1 MKRAVFFIASTVRE
15 TAIRMAMTLL
25 VLATIWFSAKI
36 VFGHYLNAVCIS
48 GFATFS
54 QACIDRAAVLD
65 PPVQVDPSRRSRIQA
80 PSQ

>member
-1 MKRAVFFIASTVRE
+1 MQNARASTFRD

-25 VLATIWFSAKI
+25 MLATIWFSAKI

-65 PPVQVDPSRRSRIQA
+65 PPVQIDPSRQSRIKA